1 MVPNFEK
8 RKKARIN
15 HLCPVTI
22 EDLNVGLIYEA
33 QMINY
38 SENGLYFEADKL
50 LRPGEGIFIGIENS
64 PIKSLA
70 DTYECY
76 RARIVWRKKLITSAF
91 YYGYGARYTVNY
103 NKLKLKINDFQEWE
117 DIRRHK
123 RKPYAKPLFFA
134 TEDRVFEGLA
144 QNISPAGVFI
154 KTDQNIAAGQIV
166 TLGIPLRKKKKAS
179 VKGRVVWSNLEGFG
193 IKFLGHK
200 KK

>member
-1 MVPNFEK
+1 MAPNLEK
-8 RKKARIN
+8 RKKTRIN
-15 HLCPVTI
+15 HLCAVTI

-33 QMINY
+33 QMMNY
-38 SENGLYFEADKL
+38 SENGLYFESDKL
-50 LRPGEGIFIGIENS
+50 LKPGEGIFIGIENS
-64 PIKSLA
+64 PIKSFE

-76 RARIVWRKKLITSAF
+76 RARIIWRKKLTTSPF

-103 NKLKLKINDFQEWE
+103 NKLKLKISDFQEWE

-123 RKPYAKPLFFA
+123 RKPYSKPVFLA
-134 TEDRVFEGLA
+134 TADRVFEGFA
-144 QNISPAGVFI
+144 ENISPAGVFI
-154 KTDQNIAAGQIV
+154 KTNENIAAGQVV
-166 TLGIPLRKKKKAS
+166 TLGIPLRKKKKAK

>member
-1 MVPNFEK
+1 MVPNLEK
-8 RKKARIN
+8 RKRVRIN
-15 HLCPVTI
+15 HVCPVTI
-22 EDLNVGLIYEA
+22 EDLDVGLIYEA
-33 QMINY
+33 QMLNY

-64 PIKSLA
+64 PAESLA
-70 DTYECY
+70 NIYECY
-76 RARIVWRKKLITSAF
+76 RAKIIWRKKLTTSTF

-103 NKLKLKINDFQEWE
+103 NKLNLQISNFQEWE

-123 RKPYAKPLFFA
+123 RKPYAKPVFLA
-134 TEDRVFEGLA
+134 TENRVFEGFT

-166 TLGIPLRKKKKAS
+166 TLGIPLQKKKRAK

-193 IKFLGHK
+193 IKFLSHK

>member
-1 MVPNFEK
+1 MVPNLEK
-8 RKKARIN
+8 RNNTRIK
-15 HLCPVTI
+15 HVCPVTI
-22 EDLNVGLIYEA
+22 EDLDVGLLYEA
-33 QMINY
+33 QMLNY

-64 PIKSLA
+64 PIKSIS

-76 RARIVWRKKLITSAF
+76 RAKIIWRKKLTTSAY

-103 NKLKLKINDFQEWE
+103 NKLKLQITDLQEWD

-123 RKPYAKPLFFA
+123 RKPYSKPVFFA
-134 TEDRVFEGLA
+134 TENRVFEGFT

-154 KTDQNIAAGQIV
+154 KTNENIAAGQTV
-166 TLGIPLRKKKKAS
+166 TLGIPLRKKKRAK
-179 VKGRVVWSNLEGFG
+179 VKGRVVWSNLKGFG
-193 IKFLGHK
+193 IKFLSHK